1 MPPSDHTGIDRSPPE
16 PSEADRA
23 DQVHRRRCS
32 ICQNVRRAEIKAAY
46 LAWEPVRAIAVAFD
60 VRPLDVR
67 MCAAFR
73 GWVEIAHRDVDPS
86 TLAKLGHVAVRLR
99 DQASKERR
107 QRQRDLDDEAHAQAD
122 ASEEDDEGWEA
133 GIE

>member
-1 MPPSDHTGIDRSPPE
+1 
-16 PSEADRA
+16 
-23 DQVHRRRCS
+23 
-32 ICQNVRRAEIKAAY
+32 
-46 LAWEPVRAIAVAFD
+46 
-60 VRPLDVR
+60 

-73 GWVEIAHRDVDPS
+73 GWVELRAGGLDRALARIFDVGLTGIAHRDVDPS